1 MNSMSDTDKKPVELI
16 TTGGNNGDGEE
27 KRMSDYT
34 GLEQQN
40 ESYYGEALNDINVND
55 LVDDTIPHVVILVGF
70 PEYGKSTFVSSFY
83 HAVMKNGRI
92 GKYEFVDSETLL
104 GFERRAH
111 IRREEIRVKK
121 RLDRT
126 PIYANYFLSLVFV
139 NKETGR
145 KVKLVLS
152 DRAGDTYKDYAMI
165 GETITGDRA
174 INRAQHIIFFLDA
187 FYMATDGFLDM
198 QQHLGLLVP
207 RMVKYGTFNGNKRVE
222 VVFNKTD
229 LLKDDNRESYQSNKE
244 EILKIIRQGT
254 TIEKE
259 TELSCLGTPMNDEIN
274 KYFESILDSC
284 ETPENMTDEL
294 REQVDWVSCKLKV
307 IEK

>member
-1 MNSMSDTDKKPVELI
+1 MSDTETKPVELI
-16 TTGGNNGDGEE
+16 NTGSNNGEGEE
-27 KRMSDYT
+27 KKMSDFT
-34 GLEQQN
+34 GQEQQK
-40 ESYYGEALNDINVND
+40 ERYYGEALNDANVND
-55 LVDDTIPHVVILVGF
+55 LVDDTVPHVVILVGF
-70 PEYGKSTFVSSFY
+70 PKYGKSTFVSSFY
-83 HAVMKNGRI
+83 HAVMKNGKI
-92 GKYEFVDSETLL
+92 GKYKFVDSETLL

-111 IRREEIRVKK
+111 IRREEIRVNK

-139 NKETGR
+139 NTETDR

-152 DRAGDTYKDYAMI
+152 DRAGDIYKDYGMI
-165 GETITGDRA
+165 GERITSDKA

-187 FYMATDGFLDM
+187 YDMATDGFLDM

-207 RMVKYGTFNGNKRVE
+207 RMVKYGTFTGNKRVE

-229 LLKDDNRESYQSNKE
+229 LLKDENRESFQTNKE
-244 EILKIIRQGT
+244 EILKILRQGT
-254 TIEKE
+254 NIYKE

-274 KYFESILDSC
+274 KYFEYILDSC
-284 ETPENMTDEL
+284 EFPENMSDDIKK
-294 REQVDWVSCKLKV
+294 QADWVSCKLKV